1 MSESTIESTDQPQ
14 PGPQADVS
22 VRLGARTK
30 AVAWLPA
37 IVAALFFVAFSAIVL
52 SQPEKMIEPDPYA
65 YRASIAALENGNIN
79 LSQEQYDAL
88 SLELQQ
94 TSLGGGIM
102 QWHQNDDGSWVSE
115 KNPGYPFLAVGFD
128 EAGALRLAP
137 LFYGALACLAMWFG
151 ARRWLGRWGG
161 TFAVG
166 AYCSTALAMVMA
178 WRSTMPTF
186 TDASL
191 IAAGLGLLIWSVVA
205 LDRSRRIR
213 TIVGALAFFSF
224 GLAVSVR
231 YTSAAVLGVA
241 AVFALIV
248 CLRSKWKLGWS
259 TLVWWAIASLPPLIA
274 SLAYNAVYFDGPFS
288 TGYNASTV
296 QFSTSA
302 ISPNLR
308 IMPGRLW
315 QAMPVFVIGLAAVAV
330 LIAVQIIHAV
340 RTRSKNT
347 SSQDAALAEN
357 QTEFAES
364 AEVSQP
370 IDPSPATID
379 RWIGSFL
386 VVTWAATWVMYS
398 AYEWTANLGGGFGG
412 GRAGGAPR
420 FGGGVGPA
428 MGAMSQPVY
437 STVRFYLPAL
447 GAIALLVA
455 WLFTRMP
462 AVIGILALVA
472 LFAVGGHEFI
482 NTVNSSWASMSIG
495 GGGGSMF
502 GPGANGGPGNQG
514 GSGGFPQFDPSKCP
528 NLPQLPQLPQGGPSQ
543 GGGAPSGQRPQAG
556 NDFGTPPNGQQ
567 GRGGIT
573 FDENGCPV
581 LPGSTSS
588 GSSNSTTT
596 SSISPASAGAS
607 A

>member
-1 MSESTIESTDQPQ
+1 MTTPTPDACETIAATPASAS
-14 PGPQADVS
+14 GPTPRQFA
-22 VRLGARTK
+22 TK
-30 AVAWLPA
+30 WLPA
-37 IVAALFFVAFSAIVL
+37 IIAALFFVAFSAIVL

-65 YRASIAALENGNIN
+65 YRASIAALESGNIN

-166 AYCSTALAMVMA
+166 AYCSTGLAMVMA

-205 LDRSRRIR
+205 LDRSRRLR

-248 CLRSKWKLGWS
+248 CLRPKWKLGWP
-259 TLVWWAIASLPPLIA
+259 TLLWWAIASLPPIIA

-315 QAMPVFVIGLAAVAV
+315 QAMPVFVVGLLAIAVM
-330 LIAVQIIHAV
+330 IAVQIIHVV
-340 RTRSKNT
+340 RVRSAK
-347 SSQDAALAEN
+347 SSVVDAAATDNAGEPIAS
-357 QTEFAES
+357 E
-364 AEVSQP
+364 QP
-370 IDPSPATID
+370 IDPSPATVD
-379 RWIGSFL
+379 RWIGSLL
-386 VVTWAATWVMYS
+386 VISWAATWVMYS

-412 GRAGGAPR
+412 GRAGGAPS

-428 MGAMSQPVY
+428 MGGMSQPVY

-455 WLFTRMP
+455 WLLTRMP
-462 AVIGILALVA
+462 AVIGILAIVA
-472 LFAVGGHEFI
+472 LFAFGGHEFM

-495 GGGGSMF
+495 GGRGSMVD
-502 GPGANGGPGNQG
+502 PGGNGGPGSQSG
-514 GSGGFPQFDPSKCP
+514 PGGFGQFDPSKCP
-528 NLPQLPQLPQGGPSQ
+528 NIPQMPQGGSLP
-543 GGGAPSGQRPQAG
+543 GGAPQMQPG
-556 NDFGTPPNGQQ
+556 NGPDVPPNGQID
-567 GRGGIT
+567 RGGIT
-573 FDENGCPV
+573 FDDNGCPI
-581 LPGSTSS
+581 LPGSAST
-588 GSSNSTTT
+588 GSATASTTT
-596 SSISPASAGAS
+596 LTTPASTS
-607 A
+607 ATS

>member
-1 MSESTIESTDQPQ
+1 MTNPTIPAAETIAATSQSASRPTPREL
-14 PGPQADVS
+14 A
-22 VRLGARTK
+22 TK
-30 AVAWLPA
+30 WLPA
-37 IVAALFFVAFSAIVL
+37 IIAVLFFIAFSALVL
-52 SQPEKMIEPDPYA
+52 SQNEKMIEPDPYA
-65 YRASIAALENGNIN
+65 YRASIAALEDGNIS

-88 SLELQQ
+88 SLKLQQ
-94 TSLGGGIM
+94 SSSGGGIM
-102 QWHQNDDGSWVSE
+102 QWHQNNDGSWVSE

-191 IAAGLGLLIWSVVA
+191 IAAGLGLLVWSVVA

-213 TIVGALAFFSF
+213 TIVGALAFFSL

-241 AVFALIV
+241 AVFALTV
-248 CLRSKWKLGWS
+248 CLRPKWKLGWS
-259 TLVWWAIASLPPLIA
+259 TLLWWAIASLPPIIA

-315 QAMPVFVIGLAAVAV
+315 QAMPVFVVGLAAIAV
-330 LIAVQIIHAV
+330 MIAVQIIHAV
-340 RTRSKNT
+340 RVRSTNSTLSETENT
-347 SSQDAALAEN
+347 DNAGEPTAAPA
-357 QTEFAES
+357 S
-364 AEVSQP
+364 DQP
-370 IDPSPATID
+370 IDPSPATVD

-398 AYEWTANLGGGFGG
+398 AYEWTANLGGGFAG
-412 GRAGGAPR
+412 GRAGGAPS
-420 FGGGVGPA
+420 FGGGGGPA
-428 MGAMSQPVY
+428 MGAMSQLVY

-462 AVIGILALVA
+462 AVIGVLALVA
-472 LFAVGGHEFI
+472 LFAFGGHEFI
-482 NTVNSSWASMSIG
+482 NTVNSPWASMSIG
-495 GGGGSMF
+495 GGGGSMV
-502 GPGANGGPGNQG
+502 GPGTNGGPGTQG

-528 NLPQLPQLPQGGPSQ
+528 NLPQMPQGGYLP
-543 GGGAPSGQRPQAG
+543 GGAQQIQPG
-556 NDFGTPPNGQQ
+556 NGPGVPPNGQT

-573 FDENGCPV
+573 FDDNGCPI
-581 LPGSTSS
+581 LPGSAST
-588 GSSNSTTT
+588 GSTTDSTTT
-596 SSISPASAGAS
+596 LTTPTSASATS
-607 A
+607 

>member
-1 MSESTIESTDQPQ
+1 LSEPTTESSDQPRPDRD
-14 PGPQADVS
+14 PGKPEH
-22 VRLGARTK
+22 RGARNK
-30 AVAWLPA
+30 AITWLPTIIA
-37 IVAALFFVAFSAIVL
+37 VLFFLAFSAIVL

-94 TSLGGGIM
+94 TSLSGGIM

-178 WRSTMPTF
+178 WRATMPTF

-224 GLAVSVR
+224 GLAVTVR

-248 CLRSKWKLGWS
+248 CLQSKWKLGWS
-259 TLVWWAIASLPPLIA
+259 TLLWWAIASLPPPIA
-274 SLAYNAVYFDGPFS
+274 SLAYNAAYFDGPFS

-296 QFSTSA
+296 KFSTSA

-315 QAMPVFVIGLAAVAV
+315 QAMPVFVIGLAAIAV
-330 LIAVQIIHAV
+330 LIAMQIIHAV
-340 RTRSKNT
+340 RVRSKNT
-347 SSQDAALAEN
+347 STQEATNLEN
-357 QTEFAES
+357 TSEFPACS
-364 AEVSQP
+364 TVDQP

-386 VVTWAATWVMYS
+386 VITWAATWVMYS
-398 AYEWTANLGGGFGG
+398 AYEWTAN
-412 GRAGGAPR
+412 
-420 FGGGVGPA
+420 
-428 MGAMSQPVY
+428 QPVY

-462 AVIGILALVA
+462 AVIGVLALIA
-472 LFAVGGHEFI
+472 LFAFGGHEFI

-495 GGGGSMF
+495 GGGSMV
-502 GPGANGGPGNQG
+502 GPGANGGPRSQG
-514 GSGGFPQFDPSKCP
+514 GSGGFPQFDPLKCP
-528 NLPQLPQLPQGGPSQ
+528 NLPQLPQGGPNQ
-543 GGGAPSGQRPQAG
+543 GGGAPGGQRPQAG
-556 NDFGTPPNGQQ
+556 NDLGTLPNGQQ
-567 GRGGIT
+567 DRGGIT

-588 GSSNSTTT
+588 GSSTPTTT
-596 SSISPASAGAS
+596 SSISPVSTGVSA
-607 A
+607 

>member
-1 MSESTIESTDQPQ
+1 VEASDFEGSASTTTTTSHPRSLE
-14 PGPQADVS
+14 
-22 VRLGARTK
+22 RLRQ
-30 AVAWLPA
+30 WLPGIIA
-37 IVAALFFVAFSAIVL
+37 VLFFVAFSALVL
-52 SQPEKMIEPDPYA
+52 SRPEKMIEPDPYA
-65 YRASIAALENGNIN
+65 YRASIAALEEGNIS

-88 SLELQQ
+88 SLKLQQ
-94 TSLGGGIM
+94 SSSGGGII
-102 QWHQNDDGSWVSE
+102 QWHHNDDGSWVSE

-137 LFYGALACLAMWFG
+137 LFYGALACLGMWIG

-178 WRSTMPTF
+178 WRSTMPSF
-186 TDASL
+186 ADASL

-248 CLRSKWKLGWS
+248 CLRPKWKLGWS
-259 TLVWWAIASLPPLIA
+259 TLLWWAIASLPPIIA
-274 SLAYNAVYFDGPFS
+274 SLAYNAIYFDGPFS

-315 QAMPVFVIGLAAVAV
+315 QAMPVFVVGLAAIAV
-330 LIAVQIIHAV
+330 MIAVQIIHAV
-340 RTRSKNT
+340 RVRSAKSTVVDTDNADNAGEPSAT
-347 SSQDAALAEN
+347 SISD
-357 QTEFAES
+357 
-364 AEVSQP
+364 QP
-370 IDPSPATID
+370 NNPSPATVD

-386 VVTWAATWVMYS
+386 VITWAVTWVMYS

-412 GRAGGAPR
+412 DRPGGAR
-420 FGGGVGPA
+420 VFIGGGGPA
-428 MGAMSQPVY
+428 MGGMSQPVY

-462 AVIGILALVA
+462 AVFGILALIA
-472 LFAVGGHEFI
+472 LFAFGGHEFI
-482 NTVNSSWASMSIG
+482 NTVDSQWAS
-495 GGGGSMF
+495 GSFDAGRSSMV
-502 GPGANGGPGNQG
+502 GPGGNGGPGGQT
-514 GSGGFPQFDPSKCP
+514 GSGGFGQFDPSKCP
-528 NLPQLPQLPQGGPSQ
+528 NLPQMPQGGSLP
-543 GGGAPSGQRPQAG
+543 GGAPQMQPG
-556 NDFGTPPNGQQ
+556 NGPGVPPNGQID
-567 GRGGIT
+567 RGGIT
-573 FDENGCPV
+573 FDDNGCPI
-581 LPGSTSS
+581 LPGSASNGSTSS
-588 GSSNSTTT
+588 STTT
-596 SSISPASAGAS
+596 VTTTMSTSAPS
-607 A
+607 

>member
-1 MSESTIESTDQPQ
+1 MSEPTTESSDQPQ
-14 PGPQADVS
+14 TDRDPDKLEH
-22 VRLGARTK
+22 RGARNRAIT
-30 AVAWLPA
+30 WFPA
-37 IVAALFFVAFSAIVL
+37 IIAVLFFLAFSAIVL

-102 QWHQNDDGSWVSE
+102 QWHQNDDGSWISE

-137 LFYGALACLAMWFG
+137 LFYGAVACLAMWFG

-205 LDRSRRIR
+205 LDRSRPIR

-248 CLRSKWKLGWS
+248 CLQSKWKLGWS
-259 TLVWWAIASLPPLIA
+259 TLLWWAIASLPPPIA
-274 SLAYNAVYFDGPFS
+274 SLSYNAVYFDGPFS

-296 QFSTSA
+296 KFSTSA

-315 QAMPVFVIGLAAVAV
+315 QAMPVFVIGLAAIAV
-330 LIAVQIIHAV
+330 LIAMQIIHAV
-340 RTRSKNT
+340 RARSKNKST
-347 SSQDAALAEN
+347 QEATNLEN
-357 QTEFAES
+357 QSEFSERSTAD
-364 AEVSQP
+364 QP
-370 IDPSPATID
+370 INPSPATID

-386 VVTWAATWVMYS
+386 VITWAATWVMYS

-412 GRAGGAPR
+412 GRAGGVPS
-420 FGGGVGPA
+420 FGGAPGGA
-428 MGAMSQPVY
+428 MGGMSQPVY

-462 AVIGILALVA
+462 AVIGVLALIA
-472 LFAVGGHEFI
+472 LFAFSGHEFI

-495 GGGGSMF
+495 GGGSMV
-502 GPGANGGPGNQG
+502 GPGANGGPGSQG

-528 NLPQLPQLPQGGPSQ
+528 NLPQPPQGGPDQ
-543 GGGAPSGQRPQAG
+543 GLGAPGGQRPQTG
-556 NDFGTPPNGQQ
+556 NDLGTLPNSQQ
-567 GRGGIT
+567 DRGGIT

-581 LPGSTSS
+581 LPGRTSS
-588 GSSNSTTT
+588 GGSTSTTT
-596 SSISPASAGAS
+596 SSISPVSTGAT
-607 A
+607 AE

>member
-1 MSESTIESTDQPQ
+1 MSELTPDSPADAGVH
-14 PGPQADVS
+14 GPSEVTTTSS
-22 VRLGARTK
+22 VREPITK
-30 AVAWLPA
+30 FLPA
-37 IVAALFFVAFSAIVL
+37 AIAVLFFIAFSALVL
-52 SQPEKMIEPDPYA
+52 SQTEKMIEPDPYA
-65 YRASIAALENGNIN
+65 YRASIAALEEGNIS

-102 QWHQNDDGSWVSE
+102 QWHQNDDGTWVSE

-128 EAGALRLAP
+128 EVGALRLAP

-205 LDRSRRIR
+205 LDRSHRVR
-213 TIVGALAFFSF
+213 TIAGAVAFFSF
-224 GLAVSVR
+224 GVAVSVR

-241 AVFALIV
+241 AIFALTV
-248 CLRSKWKLGWS
+248 CLRPKWKLGWS
-259 TLVWWAIASLPPLIA
+259 TLLWWAIASLPPIIA
-274 SLAYNAVYFDGPFS
+274 ALAYNAVYFDGPFS

-302 ISPNLR
+302 ISSNLR

-315 QAMPVFVIGLAAVAV
+315 QAMPIFVVGLAAFAV
-330 LIAVQIIHAV
+330 MIAVQIVHAV
-340 RTRSKNT
+340 RVRSAKST
-347 SSQDAALAEN
+347 LPEAATTDNADEP
-357 QTEFAES
+357 AKPPIS
-364 AEVSQP
+364 DQP
-370 IDPSPATID
+370 TDLSPTTID

-386 VVTWAATWVMYS
+386 VITWAATWVMYS
-398 AYEWTANLGGGFGG
+398 AYEWTANLGGGFAG
-412 GRAGGAPR
+412 GRAGGAPN
-420 FGGGVGPA
+420 FGGGGGPD

-462 AVIGILALVA
+462 TVVGVLALVA
-472 LFAVGGHEFI
+472 LFAFGGHEFI
-482 NTVNSSWASMSIG
+482 DTVNSSWASRSIG
-495 GGGGSMF
+495 GGGGSMV
-502 GPGANGGPGNQG
+502 GPGANGGPDGAR
-514 GSGGFPQFDPSKCP
+514 P
-528 NLPQLPQLPQGGPSQ
+528 GGP
-543 GGGAPSGQRPQAG
+543 GVVP
-556 NDFGTPPNGQQ
+556 NDGYPRFPNGIPITPPP
-567 GRGGIT
+567 GI
-573 FDENGCPV
+573 PQR
-581 LPGSTSS
+581 
-588 GSSNSTTT
+588 
-596 SSISPASAGAS
+596 
-607 A
+607 